1 MRCFLW
7 SLFFLS
13 LTACLLVLYG
23 IVVNYSFTSLDVF
36 ECVGLVPSG
45 PQVSNIH
52 VFLYGVKSEECQ
64 EFMQF

>member
-1 MRCFLW
+1 
-7 SLFFLS
+7 